1 MRRLIGAQ
9 SKTHGFWK
17 DNRFA
22 IILLGLV
29 CVATFAIVAYI
40 ITSDK
45 TTVDQNGKPTV
56 IANPEPQMYTPT
68 PPANLVPAEPI
79 SGDGVIV
86 KGVRKVY
93 GKRHV
98 DQNGKPTVIAN
109 PELQVYTPTPP
120 ANFQPS
126 SKTRPLPAEPISDD
140 GVIVH
145 DFDNFVKEVLNANG
159 LEVPTGCRS
168 KGSKPEGGRDYT
180 GPTTLYTACRIQ
192 CPAGSFL
199 TTPFSRNRPDGR
211 FPFNDVLLVGFDENG
226 ALGAYTDVPPYGHP
240 IDVNKLKC
248 ARITDTRVEPIDTT
262 HMTTDC
268 ISLFHVHEALHG
280 NFKQTTVGRS
290 VAYVYEDWICLNADD
305 EPLTYKFEISFD
317 YGASYHIIGGF
328 VGFRENKEEEKNLWI
343 SEPFYL
349 PVSGDANHRL
359 NLVRGY
365 ARKHFTNN
373 VVPDDINKLISTYV
387 STTDVTTALK
397 QLDEVHARLV
407 AKHKEAK
414 VFKIKK

>member
-1 MRRLIGAQ
+1 MIRAQ
-9 SKTHGFWK
+9 SKTHGLRK

-56 IANPEPQMYTPT
+56 IANPELQVYTPT

-93 GKRHV
+93 GKRH
-98 DQNGKPTVIAN
+98 
-109 PELQVYTPTPP
+109 
-120 ANFQPS
+120 
-126 SKTRPLPAEPISDD
+126 
-140 GVIVH
+140 

-159 LEVPTGCRS
+159 LEIPTGCRS

-199 TTPFSRNRPDGR
+199 TTPFHRNRPDGR

-373 VVPDDINKLISTYV
+373 VVPDDINKIISTYV
-387 STTDVTTALK
+387 S
-397 QLDEVHARLV
+397 
-407 AKHKEAK
+407 
-414 VFKIKK
+414 

>member
-1 MRRLIGAQ
+1 MIRIRAQ
-9 SKTHGFWK
+9 SKTHGLRK

-40 ITSDK
+40 ITTDK
-45 TTVDQNGKPTV
+45 TTANGTLKFGQ
-56 IANPEPQMYTPT
+56 I
-68 PPANLVPAEPI
+68 
-79 SGDGVIV
+79 
-86 KGVRKVY
+86 R
-93 GKRHV
+93 
-98 DQNGKPTVIAN
+98 
-109 PELQVYTPTPP
+109 
-120 ANFQPS
+120 S
-126 SKTRPLPAEPISDD
+126 SSEFESSSDD
-140 GVIVH
+140 VFPDENLD
-145 DFDNFVKEVLNANG
+145 DFHNFVKEVLNANG

-168 KGSKPEGGRDYT
+168 KGSKPEGDRYYT

>member
-1 MRRLIGAQ
+1 MIRIRAQ
-9 SKTHGFWK
+9 SKTHGLRK

-40 ITSDK
+40 ITTDK
-45 TTVDQNGKPTV
+45 TTANGTLKFGQIRSSSEFESSSDDVFPKENLDVDQNGKPIV
-56 IANPEPQMYTPT
+56 IANPAPWYTPT
-68 PPANLVPAEPI
+68 
-79 SGDGVIV
+79 
-86 KGVRKVY
+86 RY
-93 GKRHV
+93 H
-98 DQNGKPTVIAN
+98 
-109 PELQVYTPTPP
+109 
-120 ANFQPS
+120 F
-126 SKTRPLPAEPISDD
+126 
-140 GVIVH
+140 H
-145 DFDNFVKEVLNANG
+145 NFVKEVLNANG

-168 KGSKPEGGRDYT
+168 KGSKPEGDRYYT

-192 CPAGSFL
+192 CSAGSFL
-199 TTPFSRNRPDGR
+199 TKPPSRNSSRR
-211 FPFNDVLLVGFDENG
+211 SPFNDELLVGFHRNG
-226 ALGAYTDVPPYGHP
+226 ALNAYTVVHNKVSDRKWGSQNIHDVHSW
-240 IDVNKLKC
+240 NKVDFNKFKC
-248 ARITDTRVEPIDTT
+248 ARMTDTRVEHIDVPTKRK
-262 HMTTDC
+262 HTTDC
-268 ISLFHVHEALHG
+268 ISLAYVQETLHG
-280 NFKQTTVGRS
+280 GFEQTLLGHYRAVPN
-290 VAYVYEDWICLNADD
+290 VYKRWICPNEGP
-305 EPLTYKFEISFD
+305 EPLSYKLEISFD

-328 VGFRENKEEEKNLWI
+328 VGFRDNTHRYSDDNESKDFLSTWI